1 MSKTESLRDA
11 ILATDD
17 LKFEAVE
24 VPEWNFSGFIRELNG
39 ESRWQLSQIAE
50 EASGSKN
57 VHIVE
62 AYVCEGLFDQD
73 KKRVFTIE
81 DRHQL
86 ANKNPIP
93 ILRLYRKI
101 LAISKMDQESV
112 DSIEKKSDRATG

>member
-1 MSKTESLRDA
+1 MSKTESLRDT

>member
-1 MSKTESLRDA
+1 MSKTESLRDT

-62 AYVCEGLFDQD
+62 AFVCEGLFDQD

-86 ANKNPIP
+86 ANKNPVP